1 MGHKCVNLIRGPVST
16 TQFLISMQSE
26 SFLNL
31 FSRSYLVDIGSFRL
45 AVEIRVAEI
54 GVVEASVLDI
64 VERVEIEGHTE
75 ET

>member
-1 MGHKCVNLIRGPVST
+1 
-16 TQFLISMQSE
+16 MQSE